1 MNLQDFAKLL
11 RSRWITVCVTTLVA
25 VLGAVA
31 YTFATTPQYQ
41 ATTRLFV
48 STSSGSS
55 LNDLYQGNRFSQ
67 ERVLSYT
74 ELLMG
79 ETLAQRTI
87 DKLNLDMSAN
97 DLKEKIKATAKPDTV
112 LIDVSV
118 LDTSP
123 VRARDIANALS
134 DEFVLLVSELE
145 MPPKGGTQADARVVV
160 EQRASI
166 PAAPVIPN
174 PPRNLALGLAA
185 GLLLGVGLAVVRD
198 RLDNTVKDRETL
210 EEITKVGL
218 VGSIPMD
225 KERRKEPAISFES
238 DNSAMAEALR
248 KLRTNLQFLAV
259 DNPPRVIVVTSSSP
273 HEGKSTT
280 AINIA
285 LALAEADHNVVL
297 VDGDMRRPSVDRYL
311 DLVGSVGFSTVL
323 SGGASLAEVL
333 QETKFPRLTV
343 LTSGASPPNPSE
355 LLGSLA
361 AKNVLSDLREQFDY
375 VIVDSSPLLAVTD
388 GAILAANSDG
398 ALVMSRSGQTKREH
412 LAHAI
417 GILRDVGATVLG
429 AVFTMTPT
437 RRGGSYSYNYSYYG
451 EDRRET
457 PKVESTDTDIAASPA
472 KSDTAYSD
480 RPSVNGAAD
489 THVVSADTVDVA
501 KPVGGKREAS
511 E

>member
-1 MNLQDFAKLL
+1 
-11 RSRWITVCVTTLVA
+11 
-25 VLGAVA
+25 
-31 YTFATTPQYQ
+31 
-41 ATTRLFV
+41 
-48 STSSGSS
+48 
-55 LNDLYQGNRFSQ
+55 
-67 ERVLSYT
+67 
-74 ELLMG
+74 
-79 ETLAQRTI
+79 
-87 DKLNLDMSAN
+87 
-97 DLKEKIKATAKPDTV
+97 
-112 LIDVSV
+112 
-118 LDTSP
+118 
-123 VRARDIANALS
+123 
-134 DEFVLLVSELE
+134 
-145 MPPKGGTQADARVVV
+145 
-160 EQRASI
+160 
-166 PAAPVIPN
+166 
-174 PPRNLALGLAA
+174 
-185 GLLLGVGLAVVRD
+185 VGLAVVRD

-210 EEITKVGL
+210 EEITEVGL

-238 DNSAMAEALR
+238 DNSGIAEAFR

-285 LALAEADHNVVL
+285 LALAEAEHNVVL
-297 VDGDMRRPSVDRYL
+297 VDGDMRRPSVDQYL

-323 SGGASLAEVL
+323 SGGASLPEVL
-333 QETKFPRLTV
+333 QKTKFPRLTV
-343 LTSGASPPNPSE
+343 LTSGAAPPNPSE

-361 AKNVLSDLREQFDY
+361 AKNVLSELREQFDF

-437 RRGGSYSYNYSYYG
+437 RRGGSYSYSYSYYG
-451 EDRRET
+451 EDRRE
-457 PKVESTDTDIAASPA
+457 PGKIRSTDTGNTPSSAQ
-472 KSDTAYSD
+472 SDTESSD
-480 RPSVNGAAD
+480 RPSVNGSASITAE
-489 THVVSADTVDVA
+489 SADAVDVA